1 MSKESEALA
10 TIEEL
15 AFYLSVTNTPKN
27 NKILAQADK
36 ILRQALKRNE
46 PMKLKTNNVQVSI
59 DGYRIDY
66 YCPTCDEELYTT
78 SNYCPHCGQ
87 KLDWEDK

>member
-1 MSKESEALA
+1 MSKELEALA

-46 PMKLKTNNVQVSI
+46 PVTPIGVRHYNGKVKRGVCPVCRMETYSGDK
-59 DGYRIDY
+59 
-66 YCPTCDEELYTT
+66 YCCECGTKFDKDWSDE
-78 SNYCPHCGQ
+78 
-87 KLDWEDK
+87 K